1 MAQGAR
7 SATALLLLAVGGCG
21 EHKTAEKTPQVAAQA
36 VATAPASGLAAS
48 VASTSSNPLLGKAA
62 VQEAIRLA
70 LKTGQNQR
78 WEDGGLSGY
87 AVPSLTTMANGCRTV
102 RYTVDQRPDE
112 PVMTINACDAS
123 GAGRATTTP

>member
-1 MAQGAR
+1 MGWVVR
-7 SATALLLLAVGGCG
+7 SAAGLLLLAVSGCG
-21 EHKTAEKTPQVAAQA
+21 ASKPVESDTPPA
-36 VATAPASGLAAS
+36 VVPSAGYAVPSMAS
-48 VASTSSNPLLGKAA
+48 VASSSTNPLLGKVA

-102 RYTVDQRPDE
+102 RYTVDQRPDD
-112 PVMTINACDAS
+112 PMMTIRQPQSPSRPA
-123 GAGRATTTP
+123 RR